1 MLDIL
6 QQPGFGVR
14 FLFVHQNF
22 PGQFLHFVRHLH
34 EQGGHE
40 IVFISEANAGE
51 VPGVRRVIYR
61 VPRLPSS
68 STHPHL
74 REFEYGI
81 LRAEA
86 VATAAKT
93 LKQLGYE
100 PDIIIG
106 HHGWGELL
114 NLGDV
119 FPGCPILGY
128 FEFFYHADR
137 NDVGFDP
144 EFPSS
149 PDLAAA
155 VRIKNSINLQ
165 ALSQANGYGQTPTQ
179 FQRSTYPAWAQEK
192 ISLLREGVNLD
203 LCKPEPQARKRNLV
217 INGVKIGPRD
227 ALITYVARNLEPYR
241 GFHSVMRALPRILAE
256 RKDAHIIMVG
266 GDQVSYGAPPPG
278 RGSWREILL
287 KELEGQLD
295 LSRIHFVGKVAYD
308 DFRALLKRS
317 DAHLYL
323 TYPFVASWSL
333 REAMATGCP
342 IVGSDTAPVSEF
354 ITDGLTGR
362 LVPFLEPDRIADV
375 VLELLED
382 RKQARRLGKDAR
394 RYAEAELCL
403 QGYLKRYDALVQE
416 IVSGHHR

>member
-1 MLDIL
+1 M
-6 QQPGFGVR
+6 R

-165 ALSQANGYGQTPTQ
+165 ALSQTNGYGQTPTQ

-375 VLELLED
+375 ALELLED
-382 RKQARRLGKDAR
+382 RKQARRLGQDAR

>member
-1 MLDIL
+1 M
-6 QQPGFGVR
+6 R

-119 FPGCPILGY
+119 FPRCPILGY

-165 ALSQANGYGQTPTQ
+165 ALSQTNGYGQTPTQ

-382 RKQARRLGKDAR
+382 RKQARRLGQDAR

-416 IVSGHHR
+416 IVSGHNR

>member
-1 MLDIL
+1 M
-6 QQPGFGVR
+6 R

-119 FPGCPILGY
+119 FPRCPILGY

-217 INGVKIGPRD
+217 INGVKISPRD

-287 KELEGQLD
+287 RELEGQLD

-382 RKQARRLGKDAR
+382 RKQARRLGQDAR

-416 IVSGHHR
+416 IVSGHYR

>member
-1 MLDIL
+1 M
-6 QQPGFGVR
+6 R

-119 FPGCPILGY
+119 FPRCPILGY

-165 ALSQANGYGQTPTQ
+165 ALSQTNGYGQTPTQ

-241 GFHSVMRALPRILAE
+241 GFHSVMRALPRVLAE

-382 RKQARRLGKDAR
+382 RKQARRLGQDAR

-416 IVSGHHR
+416 IVSGHNR